1 MPIRVAINGF
11 GRFGRFGCIDRNVL
25 RALYE
30 SGRNFYEV

>member
-1 MPIRVAINGF
+1 MPIRVAING
-11 GRFGRFGCIDRNVL
+11 FGRFGCIDRNVL